1 MRLKLLTIPIEDRKV
16 SVERLM
22 GESSPKAEF
31 FLLLVLAI
39 IIVTLGLL
47 MGNLSIIII
56 GMLVAP
62 LLSPILSVAMG
73 IVVADVKVI
82 GWAARTLMLATILI
96 VGISLIVAFFFPD
109 RFMTDE
115 LAARSSASLAGMIV
129 AVASGVA
136 AAFAF
141 SKSDLSATIPGI
153 AVAVSLLPPIAA
165 TGVGLSMGD
174 WTFVVGS
181 FSVFLVNLV
190 GVVLAAT
197 VVFSLL
203 GFHPLRRKVEET
215 IEKEEKDLN
224 ATA

>member
-96 VGISLIVAFFFPD
+96 VGISLIVAFFFP
-109 RFMTDE
+109 
-115 LAARSSASLAGMIV
+115 
-129 AVASGVA
+129 
-136 AAFAF
+136 
-141 SKSDLSATIPGI
+141 
-153 AVAVSLLPPIAA
+153 
-165 TGVGLSMGD
+165 
-174 WTFVVGS
+174 
-181 FSVFLVNLV
+181 
-190 GVVLAAT
+190 
-197 VVFSLL
+197 
-203 GFHPLRRKVEET
+203 
-215 IEKEEKDLN
+215 
-224 ATA
+224 